1 MRPVF
6 PLLIALQLAVHAGSA
21 VRTEARTEEQAA
33 AATTPGTQQDVD
45 RQPRRVLA
53 LYWLGPDHPV
63 TVTFDR
69 QFQAVLKRQG
79 ANQTVHY
86 AEYLETGRFPG
97 ESQLRIMRDYLR
109 QKYADRKID
118 VLFCWGAGPFEFFIR
133 NHDELFPGTP
143 IVYYMSSLEP
153 FKDLPAPP
161 LTGVLNPDAYERT
174 LELALSLHP
183 DVTNVFVVSGTS
195 NHDKSIEREVSA
207 QITRF
212 QSRVKLTYLTDLPLD
227 ELLATVRSFPR
238 RSIILYSRQAHEDP
252 GRVLQPFDFLDPV
265 SRAAPVPVYSPWRS
279 YVGSGTVGG
288 IVDDPLAGAT
298 KAAEIVLRVARGA
311 RPEDIPPERVPKT
324 PMFDARQL
332 ARWGISENK
341 LPAGSVVVFREP
353 TLWTRYRPY
362 IIGTG
367 VVVVVQTMLIAALL
381 VQRAQRRR
389 VEAALRESEERFR
402 LMADTAP
409 VMIWRSNVTKDCDFF
424 NLPWLEFRGRSLQEE
439 IGSGWAQ
446 GVHPADLD
454 QFLATYSSAFD
465 QRLSFYMEY
474 RLQRADGEYRWVMAT
489 GIPRFASDGA
499 FAGYIGSSFDIT
511 ERRHAEEALRESEK
525 RYALATA
532 AGAVG
537 VWDWNLET
545 HEIYVDPAIRRALG
559 FANHEGDNRL
569 DPWDG
574 AVHPEDAAR
583 LRADAQACVEGKLPF
598 FENEHRMVHRD
609 GSIRWFLTRG
619 SAVRHADGRV
629 KRLTGT
635 DTDITER
642 KRAEVNLEET
652 RHELARV
659 ARVTSLAQCA
669 ASIAHELSQPLASIQ
684 LNSKACLRWL
694 TGSGVSTDELH
705 GALLD
710 IAEAATLA
718 NGVISRDRE
727 LFRHHTV
734 EKEVLDVNGIVH
746 EVASLVRTRLY
757 QSQVTLDVMLDNNLP
772 HVRGDRVE
780 LQQVLLNLLLNG
792 IEALETVDARSRRIT
807 IETRLTAA
815 RHEVTQAKHEHL
827 VQTTVRDSGTGIRDA
842 DVDRLFTPFYTT
854 KPRGTGIGLSIS
866 RFIIET
872 HGGRLWVEPSDGCG
886 ATFCF
891 TVPVATAEATEE
903 HPGTAAMRGS
913 EGDEAVP
920 GILAS

>member
-1 MRPVF
+1 VPIAF
-6 PLLIALQLAVHAGSA
+6 PLLIALQLAAHAVSPVPA
-21 VRTEARTEEQAA
+21 ETAEQPPAA
-33 AATTPGTQQDVD
+33 AATPARTGQEVG
-45 RQPRRVLA
+45 RQPRRVIA
-53 LYWLGPDHPV
+53 LYWFGADHPV
-63 TVTFDR
+63 TITFDR
-69 QFQAVLKRQG
+69 QFQAVLKQQG
-79 ANQTVHY
+79 AGETLQYT
-86 AEYLETGRFPG
+86 EYLETGRFPG

-118 VLFCWGAGPFEFFIR
+118 VLFCWGAAPLEFFLR
-133 NHDELFPGTP
+133 YHDELFPGIP
-143 IVYYMSSLEP
+143 IVYYVSSLEAV
-153 FKDLPAPP
+153 KDLPAPP
-161 LTGVLNPDAYERT
+161 LTGVLNPDIFEKT

-183 DVTNVFVVSGTS
+183 DTTDVFFVSGTVDQ
-195 NHDKSIEREVSA
+195 NKSIEREASQQFA
-207 QITRF
+207 RF
-212 QSRVKLTYLTDLPLD
+212 QNRVKLTYLTDLPLD
-227 ELLATVRSFPR
+227 QLLTTVRGLPR

-252 GRVLQPFDFLDPV
+252 ARVLQPYDFLDPV
-265 SRAAPVPVYSPWRS
+265 SRAAQVPVYSPWRS

-288 IVDDPLAGAT
+288 VVDDPVAGAT

-311 RPEDIPPERVPKT
+311 RPEDIPPDRVPKIPT
-324 PMFDARQL
+324 FDARQL
-332 ARWGISENK
+332 SRWGISEAS
-341 LPAGSVVVFREP
+341 LPADSVVLFREP

-367 VVVVVQTMLIAALL
+367 VVLTIQTMLIAGLL

-409 VMIWRSNVTKDCDFF
+409 VMIWRSNATKDCDFF
-424 NLPWLEFRGRSLQEE
+424 NQPWLVFRGRSLREE
-439 IGSGWAQ
+439 AGSGWAQ
-446 GVHPADLD
+446 GVHPADRD
-454 QFLATYSSAFD
+454 TCLATYSSAFD
-465 QRLSFYMEY
+465 ERRSFDMEY
-474 RLQRADGEYRWVMAT
+474 RLQRADREYRWVMAT
-489 GIPRFASDGA
+489 GIPRFAPDGA
-499 FAGYIGSSFDIT
+499 FAGYIGSCFDIT
-511 ERRHAEEALRESEK
+511 ERRHAEAALRESEK

-545 HEIYVDPAIRRALG
+545 REIYVDPTLRRALG
-559 FANHEGDNRL
+559 FVDHDIDNRL
-569 DPWDG
+569 DPWDT
-574 AVHPEDAAR
+574 ALHLEDAAR
-583 LRADAQACVEGKLPF
+583 LRADVQACAEGRTPS
-598 FENEHRMVHRD
+598 FESEHRMVHRD

-619 SAVRHADGRV
+619 SAVRGAEGRV
-629 KRLTGT
+629 TRLTGT

-642 KRAEVNLEET
+642 KRAEANLEET

-694 TGSGVSTDELH
+694 GGSGVSTDELH

-718 NGVISRDRE
+718 NGVITRDRE
-727 LFRHHTV
+727 QFRNHTV
-734 EKEVLDVNGIVH
+734 EKEVLNLNDIVH
-746 EVASLVRTRLY
+746 EVASLVRTRLQ
-757 QSQVTLDVMLDNNLP
+757 QSHVTLEVKLANNLP

-780 LQQVLLNLLLNG
+780 LQQVLLNMILNG
-792 IEALETVDARSRRIT
+792 IEAMESVDPRSRRIT
-807 IETRLTAA
+807 VETRLTSE
-815 RHEVTQAKHEHL
+815 RHDVAQAEHEHH
-827 VQTTVRDSGTGIRDA
+827 VQTTVRDTGTGIPEA

-866 RFIIET
+866 RFIVET
-872 HGGRLWVEPSDGCG
+872 HGGRIWAEPRDGLG

-891 TVPVATAEATEE
+891 TVPAAAAEATGEDRG
-903 HPGTAAMRGS
+903 PAAMHGS